1 MDGCFQ
7 KGLDLKTGVL
17 FFGVWFLRSG
27 KKRAVESA
35 GPALVVF
42 KDMGVNKKLTVW
54 FFFWIWTG
62 FCAFRC
68 SSASGTKLHPQRGPG
83 NGTNTLF
90 YHYGIY

>member
-62 FCAFRC
+62 FRFFVFFCFRYKAT
-68 SSASGTKLHPQRGPG
+68 SLKETGQWH
-83 NGTNTLF
+83 
-90 YHYGIY
+90 